1 MDEVPGVL
9 HGPFLSLCGYN
20 RCMNALVFHHVKPS
34 RDNVSVGKLIATQAP
49 TERSKDKVLNEIK
62 KCVLL
67 CSNCR
72 KEVLAGDREIIEY
85 KPRQD
90 TRR

>member
-34 RDNVSVGKLIATQAP
+34 KDNFSIAKMIETHALN
-49 TERSKDKVLNEIK
+49 EKNRDKVLNEIK

-72 KEVLAGDREIIEY
+72 KEVLAGDREIIE
-85 KPRQD
+85 
-90 TRR
+90 T